1 MTRKSDSSYFVCIPS
16 DVAFTALH
24 SFMRLFAAVM
34 FFHRL
39 FSFRKYFP
47 SLVLILLLVSG
58 VLSRPL
64 TIIDNAVLSGMQTVI
79 FNLLSLL
86 VHTGNAMSGVL

>member
-1 MTRKSDSSYFVCIPS
+1 MSGK
-16 DVAFTALH
+16 
-24 SFMRLFAAVM
+24 AAELYN
-34 FFHRL
+34 RYG
-39 FSFRKYFP
+39 RYWN
-47 SLVLILLLVSG
+47 LVLILLLVSG